1 MSNLYD
7 KYIELKNIDSN
18 KYYLFRSGVFYIFL
32 DKDAEKISSIIKLK
46 LSSLNEDVV
55 KCGFPKNSLD
65 KYLDIFKN
73 LDMDVEVIDDNES
86 NKDINSNLEELIIY
100 KQYLEMIYYTEMIT
114 EKYPKV
120 EKYSLVSEIKRNTY
134 QGMKLIIRGERE
146 FVKSKKIEYLKEL
159 DVVLKMLKVLIRVSY
174 KRKYINIKNYSAWS
188 KKITNIGNLLGGWIV
203 ICRRV

>member
-32 DKDAEKISSIIKLK
+32 DKDAEKISNIIKLK